1 MPQTSP
7 RPNIIV
13 MVICGMFTSMVVI
26 AFARLAF
33 GLILPPMRADLGLDY
48 QQAGLL
54 GTITALGYLCFVL
67 VGGIAAARWGARF
80 TIVFGLV
87 SVAAGFAGLSVA
99 SAYPVLLVLMALLGF
114 GTAFSFAPM
123 VSLLATW
130 YPERRGLVIGC
141 MTSGVGLGTLLV
153 GLLVPLLYGWF
164 GDSGWR
170 MSWGSF
176 AVAAMSVAVLVILFV
191 RDPPRAVLGE
201 GEKPPSADKWQI
213 YRSNRVLTVAVVY
226 GIIGMTYIVQTVF
239 MVSFMVESGH
249 AESTAGRYL
258 ALMGLLSLAAGP
270 LWGWLSDRWGRGNAL
285 TASMA
290 LVTLAMALPLASQ
303 SLLTFFLHFLL
314 MGVSVNGMFALIQA
328 SATDQVTAR
337 YIPIAFSFVTVFFAA
352 GQLVGPALAGWLID
366 FTGDFR
372 FAFGLTFAV
381 LAAGAYLT
389 LRIRRFPPATGA
401 AG

>member
-1 MPQTSP
+1 MSP
-7 RPNIIV
+7 VTTTPADRPNIVV
-13 MVICGMFTSMVVI
+13 MTLCGMFTSMVVI

-33 GLILPPMRADLGLDY
+33 GLILPPMRTDLGLDY

-54 GTITALGYLCFVL
+54 GTVTALGYLCFVL
-67 VGGIAAARWGARF
+67 AGGVAAARWGARF
-80 TIVFGLV
+80 TVVFGLV

-99 SAYPVLLVLMALLGF
+99 SEYPTLLMLMTLLGF

-170 MSWGSF
+170 FSWGAF
-176 AVAAMSVAVLVILFV
+176 AVVAITVALLVVLFV
-191 RDPPRAVLGE
+191 RDPDKPVLGE
-201 GEKPPSADKWQI
+201 GEKPPSAEKWQI
-213 YRSNRVLTVAVVY
+213 YRNPRVLTVATVY
-226 GIIGMTYIVQTVF
+226 GIIGMTYIVQTIF

-249 AESTAGRYL
+249 AESTAGRYVAML
-258 ALMGLLSLAAGP
+258 GILSLAAGP

-285 TASMA
+285 TASMT
-290 LVTLAMALPLASQ
+290 LVTLAMALPLMSQ
-303 SLLTFFLHFLL
+303 TLLTFFLHFLL
-314 MGVSVNGMFALIQA
+314 MGLSVNGMFALIQA
-328 SATDQVTAR
+328 SATDQVAPR

-352 GQLVGPALAGWLID
+352 GQLVGPAMAGGLID
-366 FTGDFR
+366 LTGDFR
-372 FAFGLTFAV
+372 FAFGLTFIV
-381 LAAGAYLT
+381 LAVGAYLT
-389 LRIRRFPPATGA
+389 LRIRRFPV
-401 AG
+401 